1 MAPAGSYEALQAAI
15 DAGADAVYFGVGTLN
30 MRARSSANFG
40 LDDMTRIVQ
49 TAHEHGVRAYL
60 TVNTIVYDGEME
72 ELSAVIARAAEVGV
86 DAVIASD
93 IAAIMC
99 ARRAGL
105 EVHISTQCNISN
117 TEAVKFYSQW
127 ADVVVLARE
136 LSLPQI
142 RHIAREIETCG
153 ITGPAGLP
161 VRIEMFAHGALCM
174 SISGKCYLSEHE
186 EGCSAN
192 RGACRQ
198 ICRRKYTITDMQSG
212 RELAVDGRYILSPK
226 DLCTI
231 DFLDSFLEAGVRVL
245 KIEGRARGPE
255 YVKRVVES
263 YDAALRAIERG
274 EYTPEYAAS
283 LKERLA
289 TVFNRGFWEG
299 YYAGRPMAEHSA
311 HYGSAATERKV
322 YVGRVTNY
330 FKRICVAEVLVEAA
344 PLCEGDSLL
353 WTGETTGAL
362 EQRAEGLMLDEQPA
376 TEVTQGNYCSIR
388 TPQLVRRGNRLY
400 KMVPADEA

>member
-153 ITGPAGLP
+153 ITGPAGRP

-212 RELAVDGRYILSPK
+212 RELAVDGRYILSP
-226 DLCTI
+226 
-231 DFLDSFLEAGVRVL
+231 
-245 KIEGRARGPE
+245 
-255 YVKRVVES
+255 
-263 YDAALRAIERG
+263 
-274 EYTPEYAAS
+274 
-283 LKERLA
+283 
-289 TVFNRGFWEG
+289 
-299 YYAGRPMAEHSA
+299 
-311 HYGSAATERKV
+311 
-322 YVGRVTNY
+322 
-330 FKRICVAEVLVEAA
+330 
-344 PLCEGDSLL
+344 
-353 WTGETTGAL
+353 
-362 EQRAEGLMLDEQPA
+362 
-376 TEVTQGNYCSIR
+376 
-388 TPQLVRRGNRLY
+388 
-400 KMVPADEA
+400 